1 METWTD
7 RCLSVA
13 PLSSNIYL
21 QVEGLIIIYFS
32 VYIKKKII
40 VVISTII
47 IKYIIN
53 ISNENYNVFS
63 YVQDTEIY
71 R

>member
-32 VYIKKKII
+32 VYIKTKII

>member
-21 QVEGLIIIYFS
+21 QVEGLTIIYFS
-32 VYIKKKII
+32 VYIKKKIF